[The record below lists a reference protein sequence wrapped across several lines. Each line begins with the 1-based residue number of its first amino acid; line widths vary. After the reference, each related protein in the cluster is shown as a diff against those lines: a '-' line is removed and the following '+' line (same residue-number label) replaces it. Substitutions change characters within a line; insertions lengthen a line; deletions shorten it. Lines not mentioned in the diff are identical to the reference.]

1 MLARTQII
9 DFLIFFVYL
18 YVLILRLMLT
28 KGFLRPQISIKKIG
42 RTQFWTGILL
52 GVFSAFVF
60 NILFNYARE
69 SFRFLTF
76 IRNPL
81 ILSTKEFMIYDLFF
95 AALSVSLAFGL
106 TVIVWLTGR
115 KDIKKQYYRMFAVG
129 NIYMMIFVIIF
140 LILRIGSTLYFVLF
154 TGFGYDK
161 HLDFIKEFWII
172 LLLLPIFIFFFN
184 WKYLRL
190 MFRSGYWVSI
200 SVVAYILLT
209 FILFKTTPVDKSI
222 LNNIYYSKNREKF
235 DFIDRRLDLST
246 KLYGVTFTDTTREIL
261 KKQYS
266 YKTFRLVKKLKKAF
280 DTDSLVSLDTLILE
294 SIVIHNHNI
303 QGAFLNKY
311 LHKDKEMNWP
321 FATPEQIYNQI
332 KRYGSKSGVETKFLI
347 DILNEMIF
355 IFEPPDIDWNKRNK
369 YSDYDIQ
376 TYQFKQAMR
385 RVTKN
390 IEKQLT
396 DVVTRLR
403 FDKENKT
410 NRYQFREMEIK

>member
-184 WKYLRL
+184 WNYLRL

>member
-1 MLARTQII
+1 
-9 DFLIFFVYL
+9 
-18 YVLILRLMLT
+18 MLT

-184 WKYLRL
+184 WNYLRL